1 MKLKEATWT
10 SHLFRVSVSPHEYN
24 NEKRQRITIRAI
36 APVDYA
42 TESKYL
48 MEQISNMKISK

>member
-10 SHLFRVSVSPHEYN
+10 PHLFRVSVATHEYN
-24 NEKRQRITIRAI
+24 NEKRQRITVRAV

-48 MEQISNMKISK
+48 MEQISNMKISN